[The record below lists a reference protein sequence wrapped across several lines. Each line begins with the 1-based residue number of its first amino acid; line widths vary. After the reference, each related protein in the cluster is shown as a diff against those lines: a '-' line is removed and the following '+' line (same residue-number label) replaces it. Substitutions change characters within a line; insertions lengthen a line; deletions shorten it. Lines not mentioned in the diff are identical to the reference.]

1 VPDERQAGIETDLLD
16 SLRKKQPLLWL
27 NSGLEAGADPIP
39 GLDPASAEQRLA
51 RYAAPLSHLFPEM
64 EPTGGRL
71 YSALQP
77 IPKTQAALQAAAG
90 MPAAGSA
97 GAGTGAATGAAGDG
111 VWLLKR
117 DDALPVAGSV
127 KARGGFHEVL
137 ALAER
142 LTAEAGRPISAG
154 DPMQLCGDTV
164 RALLGRHT
172 LSVGS
177 TGNLGMSIG
186 LIGRRL
192 GFQVVIHMSADAK
205 QWKKERLRRHGI
217 TVVEHSGDYA
227 AAVDA
232 GRQEAA
238 RAANIHFVDDER
250 SRYLFLGYA
259 AAAGELTRQLQ
270 EQGRRVDADHPL
282 FVYLPCGVGGA
293 PGGIAYGLKL
303 RFGGHV
309 HCFFAEPTAAPCMLV
324 QLAAGVDKAV
334 SVYNIGLDNVTE
346 ADGLAVGLASPLV
359 APIMAKMLSGVFT
372 VADDTLFRDAYLLAQ
387 QEGIL
392 LEPSAAAALRG
403 PLWLRS
409 TRRGGDYLDSH
420 GLARTMDRAT
430 HVIWSTGGSL
440 VPSEEHA
447 RFQARGAQAAA

>member
-1 VPDERQAGIETDLLD
+1 MSKEQQPDLEAGLLNQLRQ
-16 SLRKKQPLLWL
+16 KQPLLWL
-27 NSGLEAGADPIP
+27 NDGLQDDVQPTP
-39 GLDPASAEQRLA
+39 GLDPAVAEQRLA
-51 RYAAPLSHLFPEM
+51 RYSAPLTQLFPELAA
-64 EPTGGRL
+64 TGGRL
-71 YSALQP
+71 SSALQP
-77 IPKTQAALQAAAG
+77 VPKAQSALQEAVHMPDPARAG
-90 MPAAGSA
+90 RQGQEG
-97 GAGTGAATGAAGDG
+97 GA
-111 VWLLKR
+111 WLLKR
-117 DDALPVAGSV
+117 DDALPVAGSI

-137 ALAER
+137 SLAER
-142 LTAEAGRPISAG
+142 LTAEAGQPIAQG
-154 DPMQLCGDTV
+154 DPMQLCSDPV
-164 RALLGRHT
+164 RELLGRHA

-186 LIGRRL
+186 LIGRGL
-192 GFQVVIHMSADAK
+192 GFQVAVHMSADAK

-238 RAANIHFVDDER
+238 SSKTIHFVDDER
-250 SRYLFLGYA
+250 SPHLFLGYA
-259 AAAGELTRQLQ
+259 AAANELVRQLQ
-270 EQGRRVDADHPL
+270 EQGRRVDAEHPL

-303 RFGGHV
+303 HFGRHV

-324 QLAAGVDKAV
+324 QLAAGAGKPV
-334 SVYNIGLDNVTE
+334 SVYDIGLDNKTE

-372 VADDTLFRDAYLLAQ
+372 VSDDTLFQDAYLLAQ

-403 PLWLRS
+403 PLWLCETRS
-409 TRRGGDYLDSH
+409 GQDYLAAR
-420 GLARTMDRAT
+420 GLARYMGHAT

-440 VPSEEHA
+440 VPAQEHA
-447 RFQARGAQAAA
+447 KFQARGARR